1 MPLIDKKDKISVS
14 IEPEMTREQQ
24 VSNKLAS
31 HFRKELNEVKKR
43 HAVIGRKK

>member
-1 MPLIDKKDKISVS
+1 MTTIDKKDKISVS

-24 VSNKLAS
+24 VSDKLAK

-43 HAVIGRKK
+43 HAVKGTKT